1 MESATSDVRRYRSA
15 DVSPDRYE
23 DPHIEPYVEVRKLSS
38 EPSIRE
44 VTFPPNGRLD
54 VHSHPNDTLY
64 VIRSGEFHIEGE
76 GVFQPGDVRWVRG
89 GLTLRTRVGR
99 PRGRRPPH
107 RGPERTVRHHVRNLS
122 PRGAAPAR
130 SVSQALWYR
139 PPMTGIDDRVLDKRH
154 LVEPEGR

>member
-1 MESATSDVRRYRSA
+1 MESATSDVRRFRSA
-15 DVSPDRYE
+15 DVPPDRYG

-89 GLTLRTRVGR
+89 GLTY
-99 PRGRRPPH
+99 
-107 RGPERTVRHHVRNLS
+107 GPEWA
-122 PRGAAPAR
+122 G
-130 SVSQALWYR
+130 
-139 PPMTGIDDRVLDKRH
+139 
-154 LVEPEGR
+154 PEGAVLLIVALNGPFGTTFAT

>member
-1 MESATSDVRRYRSA
+1 MESATSDVRRFRSA
-15 DVSPDRYE
+15 DVPPDRYG

-89 GLTLRTRVGR
+89 G
-99 PRGRRPPH
+99 PFPS
-107 RGPERTVRHHVRNLS
+107 RGPSGTV
-122 PRGAAPAR
+122 
-130 SVSQALWYR
+130 
-139 PPMTGIDDRVLDKRH
+139 PP
-154 LVEPEGR
+154 

>member
-1 MESATSDVRRYRSA
+1 MESATSDVRRFRSA
-15 DVSPDRYE
+15 DIPPDRYE

-89 GLTLRTRVGR
+89 GLTY
-99 PRGRRPPH
+99 
-107 RGPERTVRHHVRNLS
+107 GPEWA
-122 PRGAAPAR
+122 G
-130 SVSQALWYR
+130 
-139 PPMTGIDDRVLDKRH
+139 
-154 LVEPEGR
+154 PEGAVLLIVALNGPFGTTWVP